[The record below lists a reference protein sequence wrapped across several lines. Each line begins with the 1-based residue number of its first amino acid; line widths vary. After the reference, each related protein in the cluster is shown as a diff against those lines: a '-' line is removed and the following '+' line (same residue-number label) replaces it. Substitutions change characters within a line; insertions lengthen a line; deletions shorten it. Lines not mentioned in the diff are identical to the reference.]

1 MKLEQ
6 DVYIPKTLDE
16 CYPELDNIFSSIE
29 YSDNKTIIDDLKSN
43 KLGTADFHFG
53 VGTWIRN
60 KWGLWS
66 GSELSRYF
74 NDVGIHHPDDMYAI
88 IMDSYIAKLRNEEY
102 DLEADVSHYQEYWKN
117 IKDNYEG

>member
-1 MKLEQ
+1 MKSEQ
-6 DVYIPKTLDE
+6 DFYIPKTLEE

-43 KLGTADFHFG
+43 KLGAADFHFG

-66 GSELSRYF
+66 GSELSKYF
-74 NDVGIHHPDDMYAI
+74 NDIGITHADDMYSI
-88 IMDSYIAKLRNEEY
+88 IMDSYIAKLKGEEF
-102 DLEADVSHYQEYWKN
+102 DLEKAVSYYQKYWEDK
-117 IKDNYEG
+117 K